1 MLKITNR
8 EWISTLQ
15 EGRRCPRDT
24 GYVIR
29 DSEVNSKILR
39 RHRNA
44 QWTFRAQKKLE
55 FQLVFFGKAD
65 KQLTFRLLR
74 AFLPCLGL
82 RFSHQTSYN
91 QRLKI
96 AGDNDRRSKRFCSS
110 AVLCVRFT
118 WQVVRTRVIRLRVT
132 EDPNARDQSAFCA
145 FRTFLVEVQTN
156 AGYIHATHA

>member
-8 EWISTLQ
+8 EWISTHQ
-15 EGRRCPRDT
+15 EARRCPPDT

-29 DSEVNSKILR
+29 DSEVNGKILR
-39 RHRNA
+39 RHRNVR
-44 QWTFRAQKKLE
+44 WTFRAQKKLE
-55 FQLVFFGKAD
+55 FQLVLFGQAD
-65 KQLTFRLLR
+65 KWFTFRLLR
-74 AFLPCLGL
+74 AFLPCLSL
-82 RFSHQTSYN
+82 RFCYQTSN
-91 QRLKI
+91 SQRLKS

-118 WQVVRTRVIRLRVT
+118 WQVVRTRVIRLRVI
-132 EDPNARDQSAFCA
+132 EDPNARAQSAFCA